1 MKLKKKTFI
10 MLGLLLCLVFAFGI
24 TGRAETSKF
33 DVTVT
38 KNKPYPDPLSK
49 RTIKGDYEN
58 RFYVTPTSFSNTG
71 EIRGF
76 SRTVDDYKGTSKEA
90 TSYACAL
97 KSNAVNVRCDNPYLG
112 SAPKG
117 LYCCLE
123 TYWGNSSVT
132 NTLRVQGRYTP

>member
-1 MKLKKKTFI
+1 MKLKKKTFLI
-10 MLGLLLCLVFAFGI
+10 LGLLLCLVFAFGI
-24 TGRAETSKF
+24 TSQATTITF

-38 KNKPYPDPLSK
+38 KNRPYPDPLS
-49 RTIKGDYEN
+49 RRAIKSDDEE

-76 SRTVDDYKGTSKEA
+76 SRTVDDYDNTVQEA

-97 KSNAVNVRCDNPYLG
+97 KSNAVNVRCYNPYLG
-112 SAPKG
+112 PVPKG